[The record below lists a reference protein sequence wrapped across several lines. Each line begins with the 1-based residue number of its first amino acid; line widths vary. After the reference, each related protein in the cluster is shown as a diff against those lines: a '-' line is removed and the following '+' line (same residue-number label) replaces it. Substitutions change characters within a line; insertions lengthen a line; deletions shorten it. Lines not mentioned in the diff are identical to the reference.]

1 MDPRFEELTDWIE
14 EKWNAHAVIPEV
26 LEHAPDLSVV
36 DAYRTQAVR
45 MNRLAAAGDRIIGYK
60 AALTSKA
67 MQEHVGRC
75 GQENATGGRGR
86 GPSGRGF
93 GLRRPR

>member
-1 MDPRFEELTDWIE
+1 MEPRFEELTDWIE

-60 AALTSKA
+60 AALNPA
-67 MQEHVGRC
+67 QPFPRGGRC
-75 GQENATGGRGR
+75 VQENATGGCGR
-86 GPSGRGF
+86 GPSGCGF